1 MAGARIWLPNI
12 ENFFATLEEN
22 LRRAI
27 RVANNCDVESAQYW
41 LAKLENTEEVLN
53 LLYARVYESYSNRQP
68 SQPEPQ
74 LLGLIANLLEDVRSL
89 RNMFG
94 ITAIRAAELEE
105 PLDMNGLYQNRATVQ
120 HTGEVGR
127 PCLRSA
133 VSDSQLRFLNQ
144 DLGLRWV
151 DISRCLGVSE
161 RTLRRWRY
169 QFGLLTNTS
178 FTNITDER
186 LDQHV
191 RNILQSTPR
200 VGLSLTRGALRAR
213 GVNVQ
218 RERVRESMN
227 RVDPLSRTVNHTQ
240 VITRRVYNVRSPNSL
255 W

>member
-12 ENFFATLEEN
+12 ENFFASLEDD
-22 LRRAI
+22 LTSAI
-27 RVANNCDVESAQYW
+27 RVASNCDVESAQYW

-53 LLYARVYESYSNRQP
+53 LFYARVFETYSNR
-68 SQPEPQ
+68 QPEPQ
-74 LLGLIANLLEDVRSL
+74 LLGLIANLLEHVRSL

-94 ITAIRAAELEE
+94 ITAMRTAELEE
-105 PLDMNGLYQNRATVQ
+105 PLNLNGSHQNRAIAQ

-133 VSDSQLRFLNQ
+133 VSESQLRFLNQ
-144 DLGLRWV
+144 DLGFRWV

-169 QFGLLTNTS
+169 QFGLLTNTR
-178 FTNITDER
+178 FANITNEQ